1 LSRPGRGAGCA
12 SPIAADRGE
21 SQSAA
26 ERIKAA
32 RDQVSGTFMPQ
43 KVRIALDAMGGDVG
57 ASVVI
62 PGAAISLTRHPDS
75 EFLLFGDRAL
85 IEAQLAKYPALQA
98 VSRTIHTDVAVS
110 SHDKPSQAL
119 RRGRRTSSMW
129 LAIDAVKKGEADVAV
144 SAGNTGA
151 LMAMARFNLRMLRG
165 IDRPAIAA
173 VWPTMRGDSVVLD
186 LGATIGG
193 DAHHLM
199 ALAVMG
205 SAMASVLFGLE
216 RPTVGLLNIGVE
228 EIKGREEIREAA
240 ELLRAMDLPQL
251 EYIGFVEGDGI
262 GKGAADVIVAE
273 GFSGNIALKAAEG
286 TARQINEFLRA
297 ALSRTWRSR
306 IGYLFAKN
314 AFKALRDKLDP
325 NKSNGGVFL
334 GLNGI
339 VVKSHGGTDAEGF
352 AYAVDVGYEM
362 VHYDL
367 LTKINQMLNRDALA
381 SAPTAQE
388 AVS

>member
-1 LSRPGRGAGCA
+1 LSRPGLDAGAVSGLFAAFRG
-12 SPIAADRGE
+12 DLE
-21 SQSAA
+21 W
-26 ERIKAA
+26 
-32 RDQVSGTFMPQ
+32 VSGTSMPQ

-62 PGAAISLTRHPDS
+62 PGAAISLSRHPGT
-75 EFLLFGDRAL
+75 EFLLFGDRAQ
-85 IEAQLAKYPALQA
+85 IEAQLARHPAMMA
-98 VSRTIHTDVAVS
+98 ASRVIHTDVAVS
-110 SHDKPSQAL
+110 NKEKPSQAL
-119 RRGRRTSSMW
+119 RRGRKSSSMW

-151 LMAMARFNLRMLRG
+151 LMAMARFNLRTLPG

-173 VWPTMRGDSVVLD
+173 VWPTLRGDSVVLD

-193 DAHHLM
+193 DAHHLV

-205 SAMASVLFGLE
+205 SAMASVLFDRK

-228 EIKGREEIREAA
+228 EIKGHEEIREAA
-240 ELLRAMDLPQL
+240 ELLRAMNLPQL
-251 EYIGFVEGDGI
+251 DYIGFVEGDGI
-262 GKGAADVIVAE
+262 GTGAADVIVTE

-286 TARQINEFLRA
+286 TARQMSDLLRTA
-297 ALSRTWRSR
+297 MSRNWRSK

-314 AFKALRDKLDP
+314 AFRELRDKLDP
-325 NKSNGGVFL
+325 NKSNGGVLL
-334 GLNGI
+334 GLNGV
-339 VVKSHGGTDAEGF
+339 VVKSHGGIGAEGF

-367 LTKINQMLNRDALA
+367 LTKINQMLNRPLA
-381 SAPTAQE
+381 AATTQE
-388 AVS
+388 PVS